1 MPTKKSSKAAPKQP
15 RITRA
20 MTISQVLEV
29 HPKAADIMQQF
40 GLHCFGCSINVL
52 ETLEQGIIGHGM
64 PQSTLTELLDALNS
78 DLTQFHKDLKEKGIS
93 LSEKAAL
100 KIVEIAQMEGR
111 KQYGVRTKMLEGSG
125 CCKSATYSMDFEN
138 AANKGDKI
146 LGFHHG
152 VTLFIDKDSFQKMR
166 GSTIDYIVSYEAE
179 GFKIENPNMEA
190 NAGKDGCG
198 CKSGH

>member
-1 MPTKKSSKAAPKQP
+1 MPKKILKKTIKKAAMQP
-15 RITRA
+15 HITHA
-20 MTISQVLEV
+20 MTISQVLEI

-64 PQSTLTELLDALNS
+64 PESTLTELMDALNS

-100 KIVEIAQMEGR
+100 KIAEIAQMEGR
-111 KQYGVRTKMLEGSG
+111 KQYGIRVKMGEGGG

-138 AANKGDKI
+138 AANEGDKI

-152 VTLFIDKDSFQKMR
+152 VTLFIDKDSFQKMH
-166 GSTIDYIVSYEAE
+166 GSTIDYITSYDAE
-179 GFKIENPNMEA
+179 GFKIENPNVE
-190 NAGKDGCG
+190 KEGCA